1 MMQKRITGILSVILS
16 VFVLCVSIQA
26 DKNDYDIIIVNGRV
40 MDPLTRADFI
50 GHVGIKDGKIGEIV
64 PIDPNQKE
72 QKKLK
77 GDMIV
82 DATGLVVAPGF
93 IDMHTHEGILSLT
106 MECFIKDGRTTMIG
120 GNCGGAHFHWNV
132 SFEVLSARGP

>member
-1 MMQKRITGILSVILS
+1 MKQKRITGILSVILS

-120 GNCGGAHFHWNV
+120 GNCGGAPFPLERFFR
-132 SFEVLSARGP
+132 SL